1 MKRLWIVV
9 VVLYSVLSLAKGQE
23 VVTQQDST
31 AYYNFLVTPDTMIL
45 RYDSV
50 PNPILADSA
59 IIPPALRTAGFV
71 PDPQKSLWYSI
82 AFPGLGQIYNRK
94 YWKLPIVYG
103 GAMGITYA
111 ITWNNR
117 TYREYMI
124 GYRDIMDNDP
134 NTNSYLDL
142 LPYGVDPN
150 SAWAQTTLKSRMNTF
165 RRYRDL
171 SIIVAVAF
179 YAITIVDAYVDA
191 QLADFDIS
199 PNLSMRVNPTLIES
213 PYTARGDYG
222 MSLAVNF

>member
-82 AFPGLGQIYNRK
+82 SFPGFGQVLNRK
-94 YWKLPIVYG
+94 NWKLPLGYG
-103 GAMGITYA
+103 GALGITYA
-111 ITWNNR
+111 ITWN
-117 TYREYMI
+117 YRSYIEYML
-124 GYRDIMDNDP
+124 GYCDLMDNDL
-134 NTNSYLDL
+134 NTNS
-142 LPYGVDPN
+142 
-150 SAWAQTTLKSRMNTF
+150 
-165 RRYRDL
+165 
-171 SIIVAVAF
+171 
-179 YAITIVDAYVDA
+179 
-191 QLADFDIS
+191 
-199 PNLSMRVNPTLIES
+199 
-213 PYTARGDYG
+213 
-222 MSLAVNF
+222 